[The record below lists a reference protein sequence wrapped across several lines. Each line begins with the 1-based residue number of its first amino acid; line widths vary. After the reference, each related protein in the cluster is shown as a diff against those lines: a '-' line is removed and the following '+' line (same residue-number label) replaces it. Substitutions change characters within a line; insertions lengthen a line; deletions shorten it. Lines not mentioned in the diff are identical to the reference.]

1 MFNKLNVKVKKLNER
16 ATIPTY
22 GSEKAAGADL
32 YACLPEGVDSITVN
46 PGETVKFGT
55 GVAFELPEGFA
66 SLIMAR
72 SGLSTKH
79 GLAPANKVGLCDE
92 DYRGEYIVGLHN
104 HSNTPYEVKH
114 GERIAQLV
122 IFPYI
127 QGIFNEAEE
136 LSDTQRGAGAFGST
150 GKN

>member
-1 MFNKLNVKVKKLNER
+1 MTNKLNVKVKKLNER

-79 GLAPANKVGLCDE
+79 GLAPANKA
-92 DYRGEYIVGLHN
+92 I
-104 HSNTPYEVKH
+104 SNNNSNNK
-114 GERIAQLV
+114 I
-122 IFPYI
+122 
-127 QGIFNEAEE
+127 
-136 LSDTQRGAGAFGST
+136 
-150 GKN
+150 

>member
-1 MFNKLNVKVKKLNER
+1 MTNKLNVKVKKLNER

-32 YACLPEGVDSITVN
+32 YAC
-46 PGETVKFGT
+46 
-55 GVAFELPEGFA
+55 LPEGFA

-104 HSNTPYEVKH
+104 HSHTPYQVQH

-136 LSDTQRGAGAFGST
+136 LSDTQRGAGGFGST